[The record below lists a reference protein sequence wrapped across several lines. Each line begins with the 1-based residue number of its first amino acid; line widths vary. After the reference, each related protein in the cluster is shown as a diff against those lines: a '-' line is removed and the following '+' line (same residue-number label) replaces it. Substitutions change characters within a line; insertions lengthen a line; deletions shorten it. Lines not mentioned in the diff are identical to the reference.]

1 MPVYTAPWGR
11 CTGLDGGPQLC
22 HPSLS
27 AQRVL
32 YYERRRKKKR
42 GRKWGGHYG
51 VCPFA
56 PLFSLD
62 LWQILCDP
70 PRFEGELEFGS
81 PWVAGSAEAA
91 AAAAVVPPASSAD
104 IAGNAAAGT
113 LETGPSVLVTMLGC
127 KGRDFPYHTWVA
139 GSPLGEPRGSV
150 GCNTGKSQA

>member
-1 MPVYTAPWGR
+1 MPVYTAPWGQ
-11 CTGLDGGPQLC
+11 CTGLDGSPQLC
-22 HPSLS
+22 HPSHS

-32 YYERRRKKKR
+32 YYERRRKR
-42 GRKWGGHYG
+42 RRKWGVLFGG
-51 VCPFA
+51 CPFA

-70 PRFEGELEFGS
+70 PRVEGALEFGS

-91 AAAAVVPPASSAD
+91 AAAAVVPPASSVD

-127 KGRDFPYHTWVA
+127 MGRDFPYHTLVA
-139 GSPLGEPRGSV
+139 GSPLEEPQGSV
-150 GCNTGKSQA
+150 GNNTGKSQA

>member
-32 YYERRRKKKR
+32 YYERRWK
-42 GRKWGGHYG
+42 KWGVHYG

-56 PLFSLD
+56 PLFSLA

-70 PRFEGELEFGS
+70 PRVEGEQEFGS

-104 IAGNAAAGT
+104 IAGNAVAGT

-127 KGRDFPYHTWVA
+127 KGRDFPYHT
-139 GSPLGEPRGSV
+139 
-150 GCNTGKSQA
+150 

>member
-11 CTGLDGGPQLC
+11 YTGLDEGPRLC
-22 HPSLS
+22 HPSRS
-27 AQRVL
+27 AQREL
-32 YYERRRKKKR
+32 YYERRRRRKR
-42 GRKWGGHYG
+42 RKWEVHCGN
-51 VCPFA
+51 CPFA

-70 PRFEGELEFGS
+70 PRSVGELEFGS

-91 AAAAVVPPASSAD
+91 AAVAEVPPANSAD

-127 KGRDFPYHTWVA
+127 KGRDFPYHTLVA
-139 GSPLGEPRGSV
+139 GSPPGEPPGSV
-150 GCNTGKSQA
+150 GCNMGKSQA